1 MTKAPYD
8 VQSVGIVLN
17 GLDFQMSLYLGQ
29 LLHERDGSQVH
40 LYVRSE
46 QECKGIQKLVDRT
59 LPKGAIA
66 SVSKC
71 RIFDDGLKQ
80 TIENEA
86 EVFERAREWE
96 RKLGETYNELM
107 LDHRQLS
114 RGYVP
119 GGTGIP
125 YAPLIE
131 QASYPQVTKA
141 ITDTLDFWKSETD
154 EKGLSV
160 ILNGEKWVAAF
171 CRSEGLA
178 FRRRV
183 NARVR
188 NQQYWSNDEFFTDP
202 LRKDIY
208 DALETWDDLP
218 ETLTYNA
225 QVTKSKRNLLMRS
238 RRASYMALVQ
248 ALRNRVVRTLRG
260 LPVNT
265 KIRDD
270 IRMSFRPRK
279 GGLEYQRFART
290 KLSDLKGKDFFY
302 FPLHKEPETDYVAAS
317 PEFMNQFSAI
327 TSMAR
332 DLPAGVVL
340 ALKEHIP
347 AFGLRPD
354 GYYQQLAYLKNVVL
368 LEAEEPSIALI
379 ANARATVT
387 IGGTAGLEA
396 AMMGKPVIQFCR
408 HTLNSFL
415 PHVFTVLRE
424 DDVREFIA
432 RIMANDID
440 FDQARQDG
448 ARFLA
453 ATEQAS
459 FDMGGFLVE
468 GGKSRGATTE
478 NALTCYHG
486 LIKSLEI
493 ASEPDRGWVLPR
505 NLRGGGGEDATQQ
518 AGG

>member
-1 MTKAPYD
+1 MTKVPNN
-8 VQSVGIVLN
+8 VRNVGIVLN
-17 GLDFQMSLYLGQ
+17 GLDFQLSLYLGR
-29 LLHERDGSQVH
+29 LLHERDGSNVH
-40 LYVRSE
+40 LYVRTAR
-46 QECKGIQKLVDRT
+46 ECTGIQKLVDQT
-59 LPKGAIA
+59 LPTGTIA

-71 RIFDDGLKQ
+71 RIFDDGLNQ
-80 TIENEA
+80 SVDNEA
-86 EVFERAREWE
+86 DVFERARNWE
-96 RKLGETYNELM
+96 KKLGEMYNELM

-125 YAPLIE
+125 YATLIE
-131 QASYPQVTKA
+131 KASYAQVVHA
-141 ITDTLDFWKSETD
+141 INDTLDFWKTEAF
-154 EKGLSV
+154 EKGLTV
-160 ILNGEKWVAAF
+160 ILNAEKWVAAF
-171 CRSEGLA
+171 CRSEGIE

-183 NARVR
+183 NARIK

-208 DALETWDDLP
+208 DNLTTWPDLP
-218 ETLTYNA
+218 EKLTYNA
-225 QVTKSKRNLLMRS
+225 QVTKNLRSLHMRPRS
-238 RRASYMALVQ
+238 SAFLAVGQ
-248 ALRNRVVRTLRG
+248 AIRNRVIRKLRG
-260 LPVNT
+260 LPT
-265 KIRDD
+265 SSRIIDD
-270 IRMSFRPRK
+270 VMMSFRPRK
-279 GGLEYQRFART
+279 GGQEYQRLAKT
-290 KLSDLKGKDFFY
+290 KLVDLQGRDYFF

-354 GYYQQLAYLKNVVL
+354 GYYTQLAYLKNVVL
-368 LEAEEPSIALI
+368 VDAEESSIALI

-387 IGGTAGLEA
+387 IAGTAGLEA
-396 AMMGKPVIQFCR
+396 AMMGRPVIQFCR

-415 PHVFTVLRE
+415 PHVFTVCCE
-424 DDVREFIA
+424 DDVRAFVA

-448 ARFLA
+448 ARFLE
-453 ATEQAS
+453 ATIQAS

-468 GGKSRGATTE
+468 PGKARGATME

-486 LIKSLEI
+486 LMKSL
-493 ASEPDRGWVLPR
+493 SVDTKPDRGWVLPDHLKQMR
-505 NLRGGGGEDATQQ
+505 PGFSAVEG
-518 AGG
+518 